1 MHHQRRVIFIWFAV
15 AILGLLVGEVGEL
28 VVNEHTILVVV
39 LQLQTIDDLVRSHD
53 IEVITRGRHRH
64 LPVIVLSDIDLLD
77 DR

>member
-15 AILGLLVGEVGEL
+15 TILRLLVGEVGEL

-53 IEVITRGRHRH
+53 IEVITCGRHRH